1 MAELEVFD
9 GSLSI
14 RKSAASFLVVL
25 TRVAPG
31 YFAIPR
37 GVIGPRPRSGYRS
50 PSHCPK
56 SARLPNGAEIDVNK
70 DPAQHDQC

>member
-14 RKSAASFLVVL
+14 RKAAAGLFVVL

-37 GVIGPRPRSGYRS
+37 GVIGPRPGSRYHS
-50 PSHCPK
+50 PSHRPK

-70 DPAQHDQC
+70 DPAQHDQR